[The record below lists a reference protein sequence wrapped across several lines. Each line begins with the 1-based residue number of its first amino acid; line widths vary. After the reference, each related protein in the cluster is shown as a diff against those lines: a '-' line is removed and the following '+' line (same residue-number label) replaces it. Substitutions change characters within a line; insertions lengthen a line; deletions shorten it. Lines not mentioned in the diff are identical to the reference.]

1 MKTPHMISGRIIGL
15 EVTSIV
21 CLAIIPRARIGYG
34 KLLKTGSL
42 DNAMEGFS
50 LAPLP

>member
-1 MKTPHMISGRIIGL
+1 MSGRIIGL

-34 KLLKTGSL
+34 KLLKL
-42 DNAMEGFS
+42 DH
-50 LAPLP
+50 